1 MNFANEAD
9 FDKAYI
15 RDDRLERLKSLL
27 EKNNVEVVSSKW
39 IGIKTK
45 YKSRCMTCGHEW
57 DAQGTAFFNTRRAP
71 RCDRC
76 ARSKVGQSRL
86 LGAGSLDSFVKSFG
100 DEHLSKKYFGRKH
113 IYEWRCKARHVF

>member
-45 YKSRCMTCGHEW
+45 YKFRCITCGHEW
-57 DAQGTAFFNTRRAP
+57 DGQGTAFFHSRRAP

-76 ARSKVGQSRL
+76 ARSKVGQSRYWE
-86 LGAGSLDSFVKSFG
+86 LGA
-100 DEHLSKKYFGRKH
+100 
-113 IYEWRCKARHVF
+113 